1 MEANVIIDGGY
12 SKSFDRNLQTYLR
25 KKFNTYNDHK
35 IKKVR
40 TEDSRKNN
48 LLQLADYITSWI
60 HREYSSQKESY
71 LNIIK
76 HRAIQIQIFPKEKF
90 IPIS

>member
-1 MEANVIIDGGY
+1 
-12 SKSFDRNLQTYLR
+12 
-25 KKFNTYNDHK
+25 
-35 IKKVR
+35 VR

-48 LLQLADYITSWI
+48 LLQLSDYTTSWI